1 MGLPITLVR
10 AENPNRKDAFLKAV
24 PTSGVPA
31 DGMGGHHTVGR
42 PLKNRVEEKPL
53 FARRSMWDLPLGVN
67 RKQVE
72 AIWPWVRRD
81 NDKCCVGYLGG

>member
-1 MGLPITLVR
+1 MGLSIALAR

-53 FARRSMWDLPLGVN
+53 FARRSMWDLPVGVN
-67 RKQVE
+67 RKQVTST
-72 AIWPWVRRD
+72 WSWDRRYD
-81 NDKCCVGYLGG
+81 DKFGLWDGGR